1 MEEPKHH
8 AVKSKQKEK
17 HFVAS
22 TEEEKLSVQVDD
34 ESKETGGKA
43 PKPFLKRKTMT
54 MQPAKINWKTKS
66 RIDCWG
72 GASKTSKK
80 ELISSQKFPQ
90 PHKTLIEA
98 Q

>member
-1 MEEPKHH
+1 M
-8 AVKSKQKEK
+8 
-17 HFVAS
+17 
-22 TEEEKLSVQVDD
+22 EEEKLSAQVEDD
-34 ESKETGGKA
+34 PKEMGGKA

-80 ELISSQKFPQ
+80 ELIPSQKLP
-90 PHKTLIEA
+90 PHQKTLIEA